1 MGEQGTGVQRARRAV
16 GLALAILVCGL
27 AAAAE
32 ARAVVT
38 FSDSQARDRFE
49 SYVSL
54 IKENP
59 DRFAPEIVTVEQLE
73 RSEVE
78 YVVTLGGEFAWDVE
92 GTLTTDGERVLI
104 NIADGHRHGDELM
117 STNSR
122 IAHELEHARQFD
134 DGEIAFERDPSTG
147 RWSTHLA
154 SYDIGDEVK
163 AWLAQLRVSVGGDL
177 WKRQNG
183 SVAPRPSVLG
193 EFARAATDV
202 ERAAVLASRG
212 YGSVRRAVGSNV
224 TFSRE
229 KGYEARQLVRPDAVR
244 RFFGRVRSVF

>member
-1 MGEQGTGVQRARRAV
+1 MLRRKRFV
-16 GLALAILVCGL
+16 NLILAIAATVV
-27 AAAAE
+27 AAAAQ
-32 ARAVVT
+32 ASAAIT
-38 FSDSQARDRFE
+38 FEDRDAQRSFE
-49 SYVSL
+49 DYVAFL
-54 IKENP
+54 EEEP
-59 DRFAPEIVTVEQLE
+59 QRFAAELATVEQLR

-78 YVVTLGGEFAWDVE
+78 YVVTLGGDFKWGVE
-92 GTLTTDGERVLI
+92 GTLTTDGERILI
-104 NIADGHRHGDELM
+104 NIADGRRHAGELM

-134 DGEIAFERDPSTG
+134 DGEIAFERDASTG

-177 WKRQNG
+177 WTRQKG

-212 YGSVRRAVGSNV
+212 YGSVRRVTGSNV

>member
-54 IKENP
+54 IRENP

-92 GTLTTDGERVLI
+92 GTLTTDGERILI
-104 NIADGHRHGDELM
+104 NIADGRRHAGELM

-134 DGEIAFERDPSTG
+134 DGEIAFERDASTG

-163 AWLAQLRVSVGGDL
+163 AWLAQLRASVDSDL
-177 WKRQNG
+177 VRRREG
-183 SVAPRPSVLG
+183 SLFLEPTVLG
-193 EFARAATDV
+193 VFARAETDA
-202 ERAAVLASRG
+202 ERAKVLASRG
-212 YGSVRRAVGSNV
+212 YGWVSRAMGANV
-224 TFSRE
+224 TFGRD
-229 KGYEARQLVRPDAVR
+229 KGYTARQLVRPDGAR
-244 RFFGRVRSVF
+244 RFFGRVQRVF

>member
-92 GTLTTDGERVLI
+92 GTLTTDGKRILI
-104 NIADGHRHGDELM
+104 NIADGRRHAGELM

-134 DGEIAFERDPSTG
+134 DGEIAFERDASTG

-163 AWLAQLRVSVGGDL
+163 AWNAQLRVSVKEDL
-177 WKRQNG
+177 RKRRTG
-183 SVAPRPSVLG
+183 SDFLTPSVLG
-193 EFARAATDV
+193 EFARAETDA

-212 YGSVRRAVGSNV
+212 CASVRRAVDSNV
-224 TFSRE
+224 IFSRE
-229 KGYEARQLVRPDAVR
+229 AGYAPRQLLRPDAKR
-244 RFFGRVRSVF
+244 RFFGRVHGVF